1 MITRRGIA
9 LAPAMIVRARIL
21 FLFGLLTTAALEA
34 GSTTYPEA
42 HGGIS
47 EQSRESR
54 QAISEKRLVVRVIDG
69 DTIVVGPNEKVRLIG
84 VDTPETAHP
93 KKAVQ
98 CFAKDAKEFTRRM
111 VERKSIRL
119 VLDESNAARNH
130 KDRYGRTLAYVYFDD
145 GTMLNAELLR
155 RGYAHAYTRFP
166 FRHVVEFRKLERIA
180 RSQAVGLWAS
190 CPLNASALTGGN

>member
-1 MITRRGIA
+1 
-9 LAPAMIVRARIL
+9 MIVRVKIL
-21 FLFGLLTTAALEA
+21 FLLGLLTAAALEA
-34 GSTTYPEA
+34 GSAAYPGA
-42 HGGIS
+42 RGGIS

-54 QAISEKRLVVRVIDG
+54 DEIPEKRLVVRVIDG
-69 DTIVVGPNEKVRLIG
+69 DTIVVSPNEKVRLIG

-93 KKAVQ
+93 TKAVQ
-98 CFAKDAKEFTRRM
+98 CFGKDAKEFTRRT

-119 VLDESNAARNH
+119 VLDASNGARNH

-145 GTMLNAELLR
+145 GTMLNAELIR

-166 FRHVVEFRKLERIA
+166 FRHVVEFRQLERIA

-190 CPLNASALTGGN
+190 CPLNASRGTGGN